1 MKVVGIDGCPAGWF
15 GFYIDDADNY
25 NFAVHESLNKLVLAL
40 PADLYFIDMPI
51 GLNTVNSQR
60 QCDIELRKLLPRG
73 LKSSVFSPPVKAALY
88 AKSYQE
94 ACALNASK
102 TGKKISLQ
110 AWNIMPK
117 IKALDRFLKT
127 NPGYRTIFFESHPE
141 TTFYHLNRG
150 VQLHS
155 NKRNKTGI
163 AERIHLLKWLWQ
175 KSEVVFHSI
184 IADTLRK
191 HLKADDIVDAMVLA
205 LAARKFYPQNYLILP
220 DQECNDVRVYIP
232 QKKLPHG

>member
-25 NFAVHESLNKLVLAL
+25 NFAVFKSIDKLVLAL

-51 GLNTVNSQR
+51 GLNTVDSQR
-60 QCDIELRKLLPRG
+60 HCDQELRKLLPPG

-127 NPGYRTIFFESHPE
+127 NPGYRDIFFESHPE

-150 VQLHS
+150 VPLHG

-163 AERIHLLKWLWQ
+163 TERIHLLTRFWYRAEAAFKT
-175 KSEVVFHSI
+175 I
-184 IADTLRK
+184 TADTLRK
-191 HLKADDIVDAMVLA
+191 HLKADDIVDSMVLA

-220 DQECNDVRVYIP
+220 GQECNDTRVYIP
-232 QKKLPHG
+232 QKKLPHR